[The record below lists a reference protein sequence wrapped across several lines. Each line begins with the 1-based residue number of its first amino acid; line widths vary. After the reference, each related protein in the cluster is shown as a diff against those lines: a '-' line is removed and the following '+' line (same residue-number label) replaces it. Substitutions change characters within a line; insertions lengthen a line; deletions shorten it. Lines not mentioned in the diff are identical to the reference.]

1 MITSSEEGSNK
12 ILVAISLDHDESQN
26 ALSWAINV
34 LAKPND
40 TIVAL
45 HLLVGEEPKKIPMK
59 KKRRIQIRRAKAHVI
74 SMLGEFAYTCCQN
87 QVNLEAKVGFCSK
100 IGRGLI
106 NEVKSISAHYLVLS
120 RPTSHAFRIWNE
132 ITRYVSDFA
141 PSSCS
146 IVFVGSQRKQHKDC
160 YSDSDISRDIKSE
173 KYSPR
178 SVLSILSRDLISSSG
193 DDASSF
199 SSSMVSSSVASPSD
213 KPKHRPMSPYR
224 LISSLIMNSPLRKWR
239 RNETKNNPKP
249 KPLIQCFTYNEIS
262 KATKDFD
269 QENIVGIGGYSEVY
283 RGDLCDGRR
292 IAVKRL
298 TKESGDMIKEK
309 EFLTELGIISHVS
322 HPNTALLLGC
332 CVERGLY
339 LVFRFSENGNLY
351 SALHEKENGSLDWPI
366 RYKIAVGVARGL
378 HYLHKR
384 CNHRI
389 IHRDIKSS
397 NVLLGPDFE
406 PQQITDFGLAKWL
419 PNKWTH
425 HAVIPVE
432 GTFGYL
438 APESLMQ
445 GTVDEKTDIYAF
457 GILLLEIISGRR
469 PVNPSHN
476 HILLWA
482 KPALETGN
490 TRELVD
496 PKLQE
501 KYDDQQ
507 MNRLVLTASHCVQ
520 QSPIL
525 RPTMTQVLE
534 LLTNGNEA
542 EVAKSWRMPK
552 DMTNGDENN
561 NEWDDYSMLLGYD
574 VPLDSSI

>member
-262 KATKDFD
+262 KATNDFD

-351 SALHEKENGSLDWPI
+351 SALHGNLTS
-366 RYKIAVGVARGL
+366 YNFHV
-378 HYLHKR
+378 
-384 CNHRI
+384 
-389 IHRDIKSS
+389 
-397 NVLLGPDFE
+397 
-406 PQQITDFGLAKWL
+406 ITDFGLAKWL

-574 VPLDSSI
+574 VPLDSFI

>member
-1 MITSSEEGSNK
+1 MISLSEEGSSNK
-12 ILVAISLDHDESQN
+12 ILVAISLDRDESQN
-26 ALSWAINV
+26 VLSWAINV
-34 LAKPND
+34 LAKPSD

-45 HLLVGEEPKKIPMK
+45 HLLAGEEPRKFPMK
-59 KKRRIQIRRAKAHVI
+59 KKKRTQIRRAKAHVI
-74 SMLGEFAYTCCQN
+74 SMLGEFAYTCCHN
-87 QVNLEAKVGFCSK
+87 QVNLEAKVGFSSN

-106 NEVKSISAHYLVLS
+106 DEVKSISAHYLVLS
-120 RPTSHAFRIWNE
+120 RPTSHEFRIWND

-141 PSSCS
+141 PSSCT
-146 IVFVGSQRKQHKDC
+146 VVLVGNQRKPHKDC
-160 YSDSDISRDIKSE
+160 SSESAISRDIKSE

-178 SVLSILSRDLISSSG
+178 SVLNALSRDSLSSSG

-199 SSSMVSSSVASPSD
+199 NGSMVSSTFTSPSE
-213 KPKHRPMSPYR
+213 KPKHKPMSPYR
-224 LISSLIMNSPLRKWR
+224 FISSLIMNSPLRKWR
-239 RNETKNNPKP
+239 GSETKTNPKP
-249 KPLIQCFTYNEIS
+249 QPLMQCFTYNEIS
-262 KATKDFD
+262 KATNDFH

-283 RGDLCDGRR
+283 RGDLWDGRR

-298 TKESGDMIKEK
+298 TKESGDMNKEK

-339 LVFRFSENGNLY
+339 LVFRFSENGTLY
-351 SALHEKENGSLDWPI
+351 SALHEKEHGSLDWPI

-384 CNHRI
+384 CSHRI

-397 NVLLGPDFE
+397 NVLLGPDYE
-406 PQQITDFGLAKWL
+406 PQITDFGLARWL

-425 HAVIPVE
+425 HAVVPVE

-457 GILLLEIISGRR
+457 GILLLEIITGRR
-469 PVNPSHN
+469 PVHPSQT

-482 KPALETGN
+482 KPAMESGN
-490 TRELVD
+490 TRDLVD
-496 PKLQE
+496 PKLQD

-542 EVAKSWRMPK
+542 DIAKSWSMPK
-552 DMTNGDENN
+552 DMTNDDDDND
-561 NEWDDYSMLLGYD
+561 EWDEYSMIFGDD
-574 VPLDSSI
+574 VPLDSSF

>member
-1 MITSSEEGSNK
+1 MISSSDECSSNK
-12 ILVAISLDHDESQN
+12 ILVAFTMDRDESQN
-26 ALSWAINV
+26 VLSWAVNV
-34 LAKPND
+34 LAKPSD

-45 HLLVGEEPKKIPMK
+45 HLIVGEEPRKLPMK
-59 KKRRIQIRRAKAHVI
+59 KKKRTQIRRAKAHVI

-87 QVNLEAKVGFCSK
+87 QVNLEAKVGFSSNV
-100 IGRGLI
+100 GRGLI
-106 NEVKSISAHYLVLS
+106 DEVKSISAHYLVLS
-120 RPTSHAFRIWNE
+120 RPTAHEFRIWNE
-132 ITRYVSDFA
+132 ITRYVSNFA

-146 IVFVGSQRKQHKDC
+146 VILVGNQSKTHKDC
-160 YSDSDISRDIKSE
+160 YSDSAISQDIKSE

-178 SVLSILSRDLISSSG
+178 SILSALSNDSISSSG

-199 SSSMVSSSVASPSD
+199 NGSMVSSSFASPSE
-213 KPKHRPMSPYR
+213 KSKYKPMSPYR

-239 RNETKNNPKP
+239 RDETKKEPKP
-249 KPLIQCFTYNEIS
+249 QPLIQSFTYNEIS
-262 KATKDFD
+262 KATNDFH

-283 RGDLCDGRR
+283 RGDLWDGRR

-298 TKESGDMIKEK
+298 TKESGDMNKEK

-351 SALHEKENGSLDWPI
+351 SALHENENGSLDWPI

-378 HYLHKR
+378 HYLHKH
-384 CNHRI
+384 CSHRI

-397 NVLLGPDFE
+397 NVLLGPDYE
-406 PQQITDFGLAKWL
+406 PQITDFGLAKWL

-457 GILLLEIISGRR
+457 GILLLEIITGRK
-469 PVNPSHN
+469 PVNPSQK

-482 KPALETGN
+482 KPSMETGK

-496 PKLQE
+496 PKLE
-501 KYDDQQ
+501 DKYDEHQ

-542 EVAKSWRMPK
+542 EIAKSWRMPK
-552 DMTNGDENN
+552 DMINDDD
-561 NEWDDYSMLLGYD
+561 EWDDYSMIFGSD
-574 VPLDSSI
+574 VPLDSSF

>member
-1 MITSSEEGSNK
+1 MIPTSEEGSNK

-26 ALSWAINV
+26 VISWAINA
-34 LAKPND
+34 LAKPSD

-59 KKRRIQIRRAKAHVI
+59 KKKRTQIRRAKAHVI

-87 QVNLEAKVGFCSK
+87 QVNLEAKVGFCTN

-106 NEVKSISAHYLVLS
+106 NEVKSLSAHYLVLS
-120 RPTSHAFRIWNE
+120 RPTSHAYRIWNE

-146 IVFVGSQRKQHKDC
+146 IIFVGNQRKSHKDC

-178 SVLSILSRDLISSSG
+178 SVLNILSRDLTSSSG
-193 DDASSF
+193 DDVSSF
-199 SSSMVSSSVASPSD
+199 SSSMVSSSFASPSD

-224 LISSLIMNSPLRKWR
+224 FISSLIMNSPLRKWR

-262 KATKDFD
+262 KATNDFN
-269 QENIVGIGGYSEVY
+269 QENIVGVGGYSEVY
-283 RGDLCDGRR
+283 RGDLWDGRR

-298 TKESGDMIKEK
+298 TKESGDMNKEK

-406 PQQITDFGLAKWL
+406 PQITDFGLAKWL

-469 PVNPSHN
+469 PVNPSHK

-496 PKLQE
+496 PKLQD

-552 DMTNGDENN
+552 GMTNNGEDND
-561 NEWDDYSMLLGYD
+561 EWDDYSMLLGYD

>member
-12 ILVAISLDHDESQN
+12 ILVAISLDRDESQN

-34 LAKPND
+34 LAKPSD
-40 TIVAL
+40 TVVAL
-45 HLLVGEEPKKIPMK
+45 HLLVGEEPKRIPMK
-59 KKRRIQIRRAKAHVI
+59 KKKRIQIRRAKAHVI

-87 QVNLEAKVGFCSK
+87 QVNLEAKVGFSSN

-120 RPTSHAFRIWNE
+120 RPTSHAYRIWNE

-146 IVFVGSQRKQHKDC
+146 IVFVGNQRKPHKDC
-160 YSDSDISRDIKSE
+160 FSGSDISRDIKSE

-178 SVLSILSRDLISSSG
+178 SVLSILSRDLTSSSG

-199 SSSMVSSSVASPSD
+199 SSSMVSSSFASPSE

-224 LISSLIMNSPLRKWR
+224 FISSLIMNSPLRKWTR
-239 RNETKNNPKP
+239 KETKSNPKL
-249 KPLIQCFTYNEIS
+249 KPLIECFTYNEIS
-262 KATKDFD
+262 KATNDFN

-298 TKESGDMIKEK
+298 TKESGDMNKEK

-406 PQQITDFGLAKWL
+406 PQITDFGLAKWL

-469 PVNPSHN
+469 PVNHSHK

-482 KPALETGN
+482 KPALEAGN

-496 PKLQE
+496 PTLQD
-501 KYDDQQ
+501 KYDYQQ

-552 DMTNGDENN
+552 DMTNGDEDND
-561 NEWDDYSMLLGYD
+561 EWDDYSMLLGYD
-574 VPLDSSI
+574 VPLDFSI

>member
-87 QVNLEAKVGFCSK
+87 QVNLEAKVGLCSK

-178 SVLSILSRDLISSSG
+178 SVLSILSRDMISSSG

-262 KATKDFD
+262 KATNDFD

-309 EFLTELGIISHVS
+309 EFLTELGVISHVS

>member
-1 MITSSEEGSNK
+1 MIPTSEEGSNK
-12 ILVAISLDHDESQN
+12 ILVAISLDRDESQN
-26 ALSWAINV
+26 VISWAINV

-59 KKRRIQIRRAKAHVI
+59 KKKRTQIRRAKAHVI

-87 QVNLEAKVGFCSK
+87 QVNLEAKVGFCSN

-120 RPTSHAFRIWNE
+120 RPTSHAYRIWNE

-146 IVFVGSQRKQHKDC
+146 IVFVGNQRKQHKDC

-178 SVLSILSRDLISSSG
+178 SVLSILSRDVTSSSG

-199 SSSMVSSSVASPSD
+199 SSSMVSSSFASPSD

-224 LISSLIMNSPLRKWR
+224 FISSLIMNSPLRKWR

-262 KATKDFD
+262 KATNDFD

-292 IAVKRL
+292 IA
-298 TKESGDMIKEK
+298 
-309 EFLTELGIISHVS
+309 
-322 HPNTALLLGC
+322 
-332 CVERGLY
+332 
-339 LVFRFSENGNLY
+339 
-351 SALHEKENGSLDWPI
+351 
-366 RYKIAVGVARGL
+366 
-378 HYLHKR
+378 
-384 CNHRI
+384 
-389 IHRDIKSS
+389 
-397 NVLLGPDFE
+397 
-406 PQQITDFGLAKWL
+406 ITDFGLAKWL

-469 PVNPSHN
+469 PVNPSHK

-490 TRELVD
+490 TRGLVD
-496 PKLQE
+496 PKLQD

-552 DMTNGDENN
+552 DMTNDYKDND
-561 NEWDDYSMLLGYD
+561 EWDDYSMLLGYD

>member
-262 KATKDFD
+262 KATNDFD

-574 VPLDSSI
+574 VPLDSFI

>member
-262 KATKDFD
+262 KATNDFD

-406 PQQITDFGLAKWL
+406 PQITDFGLAKWL

-574 VPLDSSI
+574 VPLDSFI

>member
-87 QVNLEAKVGFCSK
+87 QVNLEAKVGLCSK

-178 SVLSILSRDLISSSG
+178 SVLSILSRDMISSSG

-262 KATKDFD
+262 KATNDFD

-309 EFLTELGIISHVS
+309 EFLTELGVISHVS

-406 PQQITDFGLAKWL
+406 PQITDFGLAKWL